1 MEGYWDILKEA
12 LVITAI
18 VVALMAFIE
27 VIDYATKGRITRKF
41 RSSKFGQVLLGS
53 ALGAAPGCAGGYV
66 TVSMYSQGAMGFSGL
81 LAMMIATTG
90 DESFLMLAQF
100 PVLSLYIFGGLFA
113 LALVVGLAASRLE
126 KGKAAEVSQGAAD
139 EDSKTLKERLKH
151 LLPHAAKV
159 LAWTLGVMLVVRLSE
174 NYIDLKSWIGNN
186 TALMILFAVL
196 VGMIPQSGPHMVFV
210 TLYAQ
215 GIIPLPVLI
224 ASCITQ
230 DGHAGLP
237 LIAQSSRDFFKI
249 KGIKAAIALAAGY
262 GWMLF
267 L

>member
-27 VIDYATKGRITRKF
+27 VIDYATKGRITGKF

-126 KGKAAEVSQGAAD
+126 KGQATGVAQRAE

-174 NYIDLKSWIGNN
+174 NYIDLRSWIGNN

-249 KGIKAAIALAAGY
+249 KGIKAAIALAAGS

>member
-12 LVITAI
+12 LVITVI
-18 VVALMAFIE
+18 VVALMALIE
-27 VIDYATKGRITRKF
+27 ILDYATKGRMTGKI
-41 RSSKFGQVLLGS
+41 RSSKFGQILLGS

-66 TVSMYSQGAMGFSGL
+66 TVSMYSQGAMSFGGL

-113 LALVVGLAASRLE
+113 LALFVGLVVSRLE
-126 KGKAAEVSQGAAD
+126 KNKAGQVAQGAE
-139 EDSKTLKERLKH
+139 EDSKTLKERLQH

-210 TLYAQ
+210 TLFAQ
-215 GIIPLPVLI
+215 GLIPLPVLI

-237 LIAQSSRDFFKI
+237 LIAKSSRDFFKI
-249 KGIKAAIALAAGY
+249 KGIKSAIALAIGY

>member
-12 LVITAI
+12 LIITAI
-18 VVALMAFIE
+18 VVGLMALIE
-27 VIDYATKGRITRKF
+27 IIDYATKGRINGRF
-41 RSSKFGQVLLGS
+41 RSSKLGQILLGS

-66 TVSMYSQGAMGFSGL
+66 AVSMYSQGSMGFGGL
-81 LAMMIATTG
+81 LAMMVATTG
-90 DESFLMLAQF
+90 DEAFLMLAQF

-113 LALVVGLAASRLE
+113 LALIVGLVASRLE
-126 KGKAAEVSQGAAD
+126 KNSAPEGSRSSK
-139 EDSKTLKERLKH
+139 EDSKTLKERLQH

-159 LAWTLGVMLVVRLSE
+159 LAWTLGVILVVRLSE

-196 VGMIPQSGPHMVFV
+196 VGIIPQSGPHMVFV
-210 TLYAQ
+210 TLFAQ
-215 GIIPLPVLI
+215 GLIPLPVLI

-237 LIAQSSRDFFKI
+237 LIAKSGRDFFVI
-249 KGIKAAIALAAGY
+249 KGIKAAIALVIGY